1 MATIQCKTE
10 IPAVAGLKDN
20 ELTVGREFLLVCD
33 GEFPKNLAQ
42 EKLQFIL
49 KPEEKYQI
57 HLLGFEFRSPT
68 QADIKIT
75 AYKAGQFQYQ
85 DLQLSDGT
93 NDLSLGPVQYQVE
106 SVLPKPE
113 PGQPETKQ
121 EPYGPVGPA
130 QMPVPM
136 LYWALLAGLVGVVIL
151 IFISK
156 IYRTVQRRNMLER
169 LKEHDSALTPLAQ
182 FHQSFRRLQRSNTVF
197 FGTQAEEDH
206 IFQCL
211 EETHSMFKLYLTRRY
226 QVPAVEWGDRL
237 VLKDL
242 KKHHKKMFQEYGD
255 ELKKLLK
262 EYERGFQDKA
272 NLKER
277 DVLNIST
284 HTRVLVEK
292 MERMP

>member
-1 MATIQCKTE
+1 MATIQCKAE
-10 IPAVAGLKDN
+10 IPAVQGLKDN

-33 GEFPKNLAQ
+33 GDFPKDLAQ
-42 EKLQFIL
+42 EKLQFVI

-68 QADIKIT
+68 QADIKVT
-75 AYKAGQFQYQ
+75 AYKAGNFQYQ
-85 DLQLSDGT
+85 DLQLTDGT
-93 NDLSLGPVQYQVE
+93 QVLSLGPIQYVVE

-130 QMPVPM
+130 SMSVPM
-136 LYWALLAGLVGVVIL
+136 LYWALLAGFIGLVIL
-151 IFISK
+151 IFIGK
-156 IYRTVQRRNMLER
+156 IYRVVQRRNMLER

-182 FHQSFRRLQRSNTVF
+182 FHQSFRRLQRVNTVF
-197 FGTQAEEDH
+197 FGAKAEKEH

-211 EETHSMFKLYLTRRY
+211 EETHAMFKLYITRRY
-226 QVPAVEWGDRL
+226 QVPAIEWGDRL
-237 VLKDL
+237 VLKDI
-242 KKHHKKMFQEYGD
+242 KKHHKAMFLEYGD
-255 ELKKLLK
+255 ELKKLFK
-262 EYERGFQDKA
+262 EFQRGFEDKE
-272 NLKER
+272 NLKEQ

-284 HTRVLVEK
+284 QTRVLVEK